1 MAEEIKHKIIII
13 IIIII
18 IRKTKGITN
27 VIVKNYSNID

>member
-1 MAEEIKHKIIII
+1 MAEEIKHI

>member
-1 MAEEIKHKIIII
+1 MAEEIKHKIII